1 VSATPQERLPESIP
15 SGTVTFVF
23 TDIEG
28 STERWDRNR
37 AAMQSAVRRHDEL
50 VRLAIAERHGHV
62 FKTIGDAFCAAFSRP
77 EDAVAATLAAQLA
90 LANED
95 FTDVSGLNVRAAIHV
110 GTADER
116 GGDYFGPAVNRVA
129 RLLAIA
135 YGGQVLLSGA
145 TADLVQGELPPQASL
160 RDLGEHQLKDLA
172 RPEYVY
178 QLLAPGLRPEFPA
191 LRSLDIL
198 PNNLPRQMTSFV
210 GREKE
215 VAEITALVATNPLV
229 TLVGSGGVGKTRTSL
244 QVGANVIDGSGDGV
258 WFVELAPLTSG
269 EYIPTTIAA
278 ALGITLGEGDPL
290 ALLVAAM
297 KSKRAL
303 LIFDNCEHLVDA
315 SARTIS
321 AILRG
326 CPQIKILASTRQ
338 ALGIAGEE
346 TYRMPSLGLPLA
358 DEAAPLTALDASA
371 ASAIAL
377 FVERGVSV
385 DKRFVLTD
393 DNAPIVA
400 DICRRLDGIPL
411 AIELAAS
418 RVQILSPRQLRDRL
432 DERFRVLTGGSRD
445 VLPRQQT
452 LRALIDWSHDL
463 LDERERRLFR
473 RLGIFVNGFTI
484 EGASAVASSDDLDE
498 LDVFD
503 LLASLA
509 SKSLVIA
516 EPEGD
521 SLRYRLLES
530 TRAYALEKLSH
541 AGERDLLAARHLRYL
556 VARFSASRAKKRDSK
571 SRRELKSLFAA
582 ELEDSRVALDGALSR
597 SDIIDGS
604 ELLAAIGGIWE
615 NIGLEAEGIARNQAY
630 LAALSPTETRLLA
643 MLSLN
648 LALFWN
654 NSAKMTLAFEMAT
667 DAVEHARACGEP
679 LVLARALILRSRS
692 AINLGRLDDTDAD
705 LAEVEAMPQLDEGQQ
720 LSMLACRAY
729 LAAARGDLDAAC
741 KTYEDLRKH
750 YRSTGDA
757 TAESTSAIGLAE
769 NEHRRGHTQRAIAI
783 THEYLPAARSGAD
796 RSLLWTLTTNLAGYY
811 ASVDDTT
818 SSTAAARESI
828 ASLAA
833 RDVEH
838 PFVAGSI
845 EHLALASALQGDLSR
860 AAMLEGFANTALER
874 NGVKRGF
881 TETTTYH
888 RLNALLSDGLP
899 PEELTRLTTE
909 GAVLT
914 PEAAVALA
922 LEDS

>member
-15 SGTVTFVF
+15 TGTVTFVF

-37 AAMQSAVRRHDEL
+37 AAMQAAVRRHDEL
-50 VRLAIAERHGHV
+50 MRAAIDAHGGYV
-62 FKTIGDAFCAAFSRP
+62 FKTIGDAFCAAFRRP
-77 EDAVAATLAAQLA
+77 EDAVAAALAAQVA
-90 LANED
+90 LANENFD
-95 FTDVSGLNVRAAIHV
+95 DIGGLHVRAAIHI

-116 GGDYFGPAVNRVA
+116 GGDYLGPAVNRVA

-145 TADLVQGELPPQASL
+145 TADLVQGDLPPQASL

-178 QLLAPGLRPEFPA
+178 QLLAPGLRAEFPA
-191 LRSLDIL
+191 LRSLDTL

-215 VAEITALVATNPLV
+215 VAEITALIEANPLV

-244 QVGANVIDGSGDGV
+244 QVGANLIDGSGDGV

-269 EYIPTTIAA
+269 EYIPTTIAS

-290 ALLVAAM
+290 ANLVAAL

-326 CPQIKILASTRQ
+326 CPHIKILASTRQ

-346 TYRMPSLGLPLA
+346 TYRMPSLGVPLPDDA
-358 DEAAPLTALDASA
+358 VALTAIDASTA
-371 ASAIAL
+371 PAIAL
-377 FVERGVSV
+377 FVERAVSV
-385 DKRFVLTD
+385 DKRFSLTD
-393 DNAPIVA
+393 ENAPIVA

-463 LDERERRLFR
+463 LDERERKLFR

-484 EGASAVASSDDLDE
+484 EGVSAVASGDDLDE
-498 LDVFD
+498 FDVFD

-509 SKSLVIA
+509 SKSLVIV
-516 EPEGD
+516 EPEAD

-530 TRAYALEKLSH
+530 TKAYALEKLSH
-541 AGERDLLAARHLRYL
+541 AGERDLLAARHLRFL
-556 VARFSASRAKKRDSK
+556 VAQFSSLRAKSESEIPD
-571 SRRELKSLFAA
+571 ELNLLFSA

-604 ELLAAIGGIWE
+604 ELLAAMRGIWE
-615 NIGLEAEGIARNQAY
+615 SIGLEAEGIARNQAY
-630 LAALSPTETRLLA
+630 LAALSPSETRLLA

-648 LALFWN
+648 LAFFWS
-654 NSAKMTLAFEMAT
+654 NSAKMALAFEMAT
-667 DAVEHARACGEP
+667 DAVHHARACGEQP
-679 LVLARALILRSRS
+679 VLARALVSRSRYAS
-692 AINLGRLDDTDAD
+692 FLGRLDDADAD
-705 LAEVEAMPQLDEGQQ
+705 LSEVEAMPQLHENQR
-720 LSMLACRAY
+720 LRILAGRAY
-729 LAAARGDLDAAC
+729 LGAARGDLNAAS
-741 KTYEDLRKH
+741 KTYDDLRKH
-750 YRSTGDA
+750 YRSRGHA
-757 TAESTSAIGLAE
+757 TAESNSATNLAE
-769 NEHRRGHTQRAIAI
+769 TEHKLGHTQRAIAL
-783 THEYLPAARSGAD
+783 THEYLPAARCGAD
-796 RSLLWTLTTNLAGYY
+796 RNLLWMLTTNLAGYY
-811 ASVDDTT
+811 TSVDDTT
-818 SSTAAARESI
+818 SAIAFAREAI

-833 RDVEH
+833 HDVDH
-838 PFVAGSI
+838 PFVGASI

-860 AAMLEGFANTALER
+860 AAMLEGFANSALER
-874 NGVKRGF
+874 NGVERGF
-881 TETTTYH
+881 TETTTYD
-888 RLNALLSDGLP
+888 RLNALVSDGLAT
-899 PEELTRLTTE
+899 EELARLTTE
-909 GAVLT
+909 GAALT

-922 LEDS
+922 LEDI